1 MSIDK
6 IHFAKSGK
14 CENEAAGPTVPIPG
28 PTFPIAEATAL
39 MEVKKS
45 TPIKV
50 NINDPTV
57 KINKYKN
64 INANKL

>member
-1 MSIDK
+1 MDK

-14 CENEAAGPTVPIPG
+14 CENEAAGPTLPIPG

-39 MEVKKS
+39 IDVKKS

-50 NINDPTV
+50 NISEPTV
-57 KINKYKN
+57 KINKYK
-64 INANKL
+64 IIKASRL